1 MLYASSKSPII
12 KARLA
17 AINNPVKSTWLN
29 KLMDGLRKRYKITK
43 PKKPKNKL
51 IPPKDGLDWLLHR
64 TVISFLFRIPK
75 DAEKLIRRRLKIS
88 EQISPDPQKIK

>member
-1 MLYASSKSPII
+1 MYASSKIPII

-17 AINNPVKSTWLN
+17 AIKSPVKSTWLN

-43 PKKPKNKL
+43 PKKLKNKL
-51 IPPKDGLDWLLHR
+51 IPPKDGLDWLLQR

-75 DAEKLIRRRLKIS
+75 EAEKLIRRRLKIS
-88 EQISPDPQKIK
+88 EQISPVAQKIK